1 MFYYTFLQL
10 RNTAVCQPE
19 RESPI
24 PERSY
29 SLSNFIRNTVVMDLN
44 RQSFVYIKKKR
55 VENLNRSVLGLDDMK
70 EKTLLIIESKKGILL
85 REKI

>member
-1 MFYYTFLQL
+1 MFYYTILQL

-29 SLSNFIRNTVVMDLN
+29 SLSNFIRNRVVLNLN
-44 RQSFVYIKKKR
+44 RRSFVYIKKR
-55 VENLNRSVLGLDDMK
+55 VENLNRSVLGLEDMK

-85 REKI
+85 HEKI